1 MSDLNAKVVADL
13 KRELAEA
20 KAELAQERERANSGD
35 WVEKAHA
42 ETLDAACK
50 ELESKLEAARV
61 EIEQQRTRAEA
72 AEQELREQHA
82 AYIAP
87 MSDKLAAI
95 RAHLAGVDVAKMA
108 ALVGVLPDA
117 PWEVFDRGDWWRVV
131 RPKSQ
136 KDRWDYEREVFD
148 DGSACGK
155 YGPSVSEATRDGI
168 VALRNA
174 AGALLAAARE
184 ALEP

>member
-1 MSDLNAKVVADL
+1 MTPGEIHGLHARIVADL

-20 KAELAQERERANSGD
+20 KAEANK
-35 WVEKAHA
+35 V
-42 ETLDAACK
+42 T
-50 ELESKLEAARV
+50 ESMGSEIVRLHG

-95 RAHLAGVDVAKMA
+95 RAHLAGVDVAALAEAEKSATAGPWIEGPLYWILRYAGKLDLDIYKHLDGEDLTDEETCRIPRKEDA
-108 ALVGVLPDA
+108 AFIA
-117 PWEVFDRGDWWRVV
+117 SIR
-131 RPKSQ
+131 
-136 KDRWDYEREVFD
+136 
-148 DGSACGK
+148 
-155 YGPSVSEATRDGI
+155 
-168 VALRNA
+168 A
-174 AGALLAAARE
+174 AVPALLAAARE